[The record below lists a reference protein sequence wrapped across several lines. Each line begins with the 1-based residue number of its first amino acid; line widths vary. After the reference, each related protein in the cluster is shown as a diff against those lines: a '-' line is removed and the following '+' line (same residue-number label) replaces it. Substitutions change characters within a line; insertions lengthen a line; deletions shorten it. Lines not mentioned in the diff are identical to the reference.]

1 MRPFRRMAL
10 ALSLLLLLLLG
21 NLTWIQVLNADAIR
35 AHPDNTRILLEQYNK
50 PRGPILVEST
60 PIAISS
66 RSAGSDVYQR
76 TYLNG
81 ALYAAATGYYSL
93 LYGATGIE
101 QYENTVLS
109 GSDSRFFVDRVQ
121 QLFAG
126 RKRAVGAVTL
136 TLNSAAQ
143 QAAFNVLKDHA
154 GAVVALTPNTG
165 AILAL
170 TSSPTFDPQALAPND
185 PDTVRAAYD
194 ALVADPKQPLVNR
207 AIHTAYAPGSLLNLV
222 TVTAALA
229 SGKFTLK
236 SEIPGPASFTVPQ
249 TSSTI
254 ATSTRTPCTS
264 SGTLSVEKAL
274 QSSCSTA
281 MAWLGS
287 ELGADALRNAAEQ
300 FGFNAA
306 IGIPTR
312 VSVSRIVDGAAV
324 ITSPSDIRATPMA
337 MAMVAASLA
346 NGGSL
351 MQPYLVKEIRGPDLS
366 VLDHAI
372 PHELATPTSH
382 RTASAIA
389 AVMQQITQKQCPECQ
404 IVGAPIAAV
413 TATVGT
419 RAWALA
425 FTDHVAVAILLEDGS
440 VSDALLAATS
450 VIRSVIANY

>member
-10 ALSLLLLLLLG
+10 ALSLLLMLLLG
-21 NLTWIQVLNADAIR
+21 NVTWIQVLNADAIR
-35 AHPDNTRILLEQYNK
+35 AHPGNTRILLEQYNK

-66 RSAGSDVYQR
+66 RGAGSDVYQR
-76 TYLNG
+76 SYING
-81 ALYAAATGYYSL
+81 SLYASATGYYSL

-143 QAAFNVLKDHA
+143 RSAFDALKDHT
-154 GAVVALTPNTG
+154 GAIVALTPNTG
-165 AILAL
+165 AILAM
-170 TSSPTFDPQALAPND
+170 TSSPSFDPQSLAPND

-194 ALVADPKQPLVNR
+194 ALAADPKQPLVNR
-207 AIHTAYAPGSLLNLV
+207 ATQKVYAPGSLLNLV

-229 SGKFTLK
+229 SGRFTLNT
-236 SEIPGPASFTVPQ
+236 EVPGPAAYTVPG

-254 ATSTRTPCTS
+254 KTSTRTPCS
-264 SGTLSVEKAL
+264 STGTVTVAKAL

-281 MAWLGS
+281 IAWLGA

-312 VSVSRIVDGAAV
+312 VSVSRIVDGAAIV
-324 ITSPSDIRATPMA
+324 TSPSEIRATPMA
-337 MAMVAASLA
+337 MAMVAAALA

-366 VLDHAI
+366 VLDHTI
-372 PHELATPTSH
+372 PHELTTPASH
-382 RTASAIA
+382 RTASAIT
-389 AVMQQITQKQCPECQ
+389 AVLQQMAQKQCPGCQ
-404 IVGAPIAAV
+404 IGGTSIAAV

-425 FTDHVAVAILLEDGS
+425 FTEHVAVAILFEDGS
-440 VSDALLAATS
+440 VSEALEAATS